1 MPALPTTSFAKQ
13 PPPRIPLPVIG
24 GAVVAGLLAAAAA
37 ALMMRPSPKGSGPPT
52 TSPADT
58 ALDIRW
64 RTQRPDGP
72 DCVATFEVTQ
82 GATNGSRFVAF
93 VMDSSGQVMGG
104 DSTAAINVG
113 RGQKIDF
120 RFRGVNCT
128 KIGDWQLQVLS
139 PKAPTK

>member
-13 PPPRIPLPVIG
+13 PPRIPLPVIA
-24 GAVVAGLLAAAAA
+24 GAVVAGLFAAAAA
-37 ALMMRPSPKGSGPPT
+37 ALMMRPSPNGSGPPT

-58 ALDIRW
+58 ALDVKW
-64 RTQRPDGP
+64 RTQRADGD

-82 GATNGSRFVAF
+82 GSANGSRFVAF
-93 VMDSSGQVMGG
+93 VMDSSGEVMAG
-104 DSTAAINVG
+104 DSTAAMDAV
-113 RGQKIDF
+113 RGKQIDF
-120 RFRGVNCT
+120 RFRRVNCS